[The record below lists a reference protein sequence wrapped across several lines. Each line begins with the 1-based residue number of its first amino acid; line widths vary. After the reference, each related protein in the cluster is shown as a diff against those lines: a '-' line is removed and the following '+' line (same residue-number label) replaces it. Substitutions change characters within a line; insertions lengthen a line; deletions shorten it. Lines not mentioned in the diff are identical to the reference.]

1 MQTHAADTTLEPSF
15 TNIILAHPPRNTN
28 QEGRANSD
36 PLIAMDNDLVGDS
49 NDNDYEDSQALVLD
63 EEEIADI
70 FVNLYPIQDLDMS
83 TESCKRRRVEE
94 VNEGLQG

>member
-1 MQTHAADTTLEPSF
+1 M
-15 TNIILAHPPRNTN
+15 
-28 QEGRANSD
+28 
-36 PLIAMDNDLVGDS
+36 VGDS

-83 TESCKRRRVEE
+83 IESCKRRRVEE